1 MDGVVR
7 GGGFSSNTD
16 ATRSS
21 RKWIGTLPPS
31 NSAVNIGFP
40 VNGVFR
46 SGQYVG
52 GDCRVGYYRCAWRG
66 LRSDYYVPSRPI
78 AYVGFRI

>member
-1 MDGVVR
+1 MKGVCK

-16 ATRSS
+16 ATRAS

-40 VNGVFR
+40 EWCG
-46 SGQYVG
+46 
-52 GDCRVGYYRCAWRG
+52 
-66 LRSDYYVPSRPI
+66 
-78 AYVGFRI
+78 